1 VCSLSLRRLVIVIVI
16 VIVLSCCQLLS
27 RPSFRACQAI
37 LVLSLPLSL
46 SVACFRYQVSDPL
59 SLPVVPARGDRMEFA
74 FGLSS
79 EQEAS
84 VSPEGRV
91 GCGTSAVSVSQSAA
105 QSGDGMKKQQLL
117 HFSLSFCRNL
127 FFFDQVL
134 LCIISLPMTNAKAD
148 DNGDGRKKNKA
159 GKKTNGAALENNQ
172 GRRITSFNS
181 DKWRTK
187 QEQGLKRKDATAR

>member
-1 VCSLSLRRLVIVIVI
+1 

-134 LCIISLPMTNAKAD
+134 LCIISLPQTRKQTTTATAARRTKPARKRTGPPSKIMR
-148 DNGDGRKKNKA
+148 GDG
-159 GKKTNGAALENNQ
+159 
-172 GRRITSFNS
+172 
-181 DKWRTK
+181 
-187 QEQGLKRKDATAR
+187 